1 MPGAYALV
9 VAAGRGTRFGGD
21 VPKQYQVLAGRSVLG
36 HSLAAFAGHPGIRGV
51 RAVIHG
57 DDRERYAD
65 TARGLAVLDPV
76 EGGATRQESV
86 RRGLES
92 LAPLTPDRVLIHD
105 AARPC
110 VGPAT
115 IAAVIAALDAAVGAV
130 PALPVSDALMRGA
143 GDRITTS
150 VDRGGLWR
158 AQTPQGFRFDAILAA
173 HRAATG
179 TDHADDVGVAQAAGH
194 DVAIVPGDEDNL
206 KVTAAGDLARAARVL
221 GGGET
226 RVGQGFDVHRFGPG
240 DHVML
245 GGVRVPHERGLVGH
259 SDADV
264 LLHALVDALLGAVGG
279 GDIGQHFPPADERW
293 RGAESW
299 QFVGTARRMIEAAGG
314 RIDHVDLTLIGER
327 PRLGPHRDAIR
338 ARVAA
343 LLGIG
348 EARVNVK
355 ATTTEGLGFT
365 GRGEGIAALATATV
379 RLP

>member
-21 VPKQYQVLAGRSVLG
+21 VLKQYQVLAGRSVLG